1 MTQRFICSF
10 EIAHDNQVRLKIC
23 HHFSFTSN
31 KCIIQKTIFFP
42 FSSTGSLVTQNLSLE
57 QQMLWTWDQSWNI
70 LLPKLDNICKNQV
83 SSIFQYLV
91 VFKGLRKTLRIHEN
105 FQSLTDLSG
114 GNIGFYSNSRDWLF
128 WILMMSKINPLINE
142 SELFWQ
148 HLQRAFS
155 ILIKNTRNAIP
166 KYEHI
171 IAPHVSS
178 ISNFIRIV

>member
-1 MTQRFICSF
+1 M
-10 EIAHDNQVRLKIC
+10 L
-23 HHFSFTSN
+23 
-31 KCIIQKTIFFP
+31 FP
-42 FSSTGSLVTQNLSLE
+42 LSLE

-83 SSIFQYLV
+83 SSVFQYLV
-91 VFKGLRKTLRIHEN
+91 VFKWLRKTLRIHEN

-114 GNIGFYSNSRDWLF
+114 GNIGFYSNSRELLF
-128 WILMMSKINPLINE
+128 WMLMMSKVNPLINKN
-142 SELFWQ
+142 ELFWQ

-155 ILIKNTRNAIP
+155 IFIKNIRNTIL

-178 ISNFIRIV
+178 ISTFTRSV